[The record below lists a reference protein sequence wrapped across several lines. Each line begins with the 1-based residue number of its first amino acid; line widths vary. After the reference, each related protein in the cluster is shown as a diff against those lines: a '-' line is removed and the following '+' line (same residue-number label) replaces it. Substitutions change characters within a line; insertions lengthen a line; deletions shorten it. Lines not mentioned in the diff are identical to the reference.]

1 MPVDEQSKLI
11 TLSDPRS
18 PVAEAYRSLRTNLE
32 FSSLDEPLRAMVV
45 TSPAPEAGKST
56 TLANLAVT
64 MAQAG
69 KEVILVDCDLRRPS
83 LHEIFGVSNATGLT
97 SVILDDTTST
107 PPLRETGVPGLK
119 LLTSGPLPPNPAE
132 LLSSRRMA
140 DLIRALREQ
149 ADIVLFDA
157 PPVIA
162 VTDAAILASQVDGV
176 LLVLNAGVT
185 KREHAQ
191 RAKAALE
198 KVNARLVGAVLNN
211 VKLDM
216 SLYGYYSQA
225 RP

>member
-1 MPVDEQSKLI
+1 MSEDGRQRLV

-32 FSSLDEPLRAMVV
+32 FSSLDEPLRTMVV

-69 KEVILVDCDLRRPS
+69 KQVILVDCDLRRPS
-83 LHEIFGVSNATGLT
+83 LHEIFDVPNSTGLT
-97 SVILDDTTST
+97 SVILDDTTSM
-107 PPLRETGVPGLK
+107 PPLCETGVAGLK

-132 LLSSRRMA
+132 LLGSRRMA
-140 DLIRALREQ
+140 ELIKTLREQ

-185 KREHAQ
+185 RREHAQ
-191 RAKAALE
+191 RARAALDR
-198 KVNARLVGAVLNN
+198 VNARLVGTVLNN
-211 VKLDM
+211 VKLDT
-216 SLYGYYSQA
+216 SLYGYYSQ
-225 RP
+225 

>member
-1 MPVDEQSKLI
+1 MPEDGRQQLI
-11 TLSDPRS
+11 TLTDPRS

-32 FSSLDEPLRAMVV
+32 FSSLDEPLRTLVV

-69 KEVILVDCDLRRPS
+69 KQVALVDCDLRRPS
-83 LHEIFGVSNATGLT
+83 LHDIFGISNATGLT
-97 SVILDDTTST
+97 SVILDDTTSA
-107 PPLRETGVPGLK
+107 PPLRETGVAGLR

-132 LLSSRRMA
+132 LLGSRRMSE
-140 DLIRALREQ
+140 LIQSLRDQ
-149 ADIVLFDA
+149 ADMVLFDA

-185 KREHAQ
+185 RREHAQ
-191 RAKAALE
+191 RAKAALD
-198 KVNARLVGAVLNN
+198 KVNARLVGTVLNN
-211 VKLDM
+211 VKLDT
-216 SLYGYYSQA
+216 SLYGYYSSQ
-225 RP
+225 